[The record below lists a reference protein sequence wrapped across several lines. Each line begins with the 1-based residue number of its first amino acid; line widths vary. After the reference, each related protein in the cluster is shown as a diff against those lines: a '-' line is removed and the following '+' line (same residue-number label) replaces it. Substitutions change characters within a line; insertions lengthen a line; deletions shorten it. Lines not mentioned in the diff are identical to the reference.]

1 MRTDI
6 DFRNRIAHFV
16 EDRVLPLEAD
26 LKSYDTHEN
35 IRLDLANALRAQ
47 ARAERA
53 VALIGQG

>member
-1 MRTDI
+1 M
-6 DFRNRIAHFV
+6 
-16 EDRVLPLEAD
+16 LPLEAD